1 MVGPMG
7 KTAPCAP
14 DRGGK
19 HHNRKQEEDASDFK
33 PKNATD
39 PAERA
44 QKTAH
49 PPCHIPGRP
58 SCSPASR
65 SYIRAAGAGAG

>member
-19 HHNRKQEEDASDFK
+19 HHNRKKEEDASDFK

-44 QKTAH
+44 QKAAH
-49 PPCHIPGRP
+49 PPCDISSRP
-58 SCSPASR
+58 PRGPASCSCF
-65 SYIRAAGAGAG
+65 RAAGARAG